1 MDYLR
6 FILALIIVLGLI
18 LLLGALFRKF
28 MMSGSLFNGAFLM
41 KKRTATVRQQ
51 IEIKESRI
59 LDAKRRLM
67 VLSYNNH
74 DYLLM
79 LTNHGDML
87 LDKVAQNNDDAH
99 EASEQ
104 DLVKAGE
111 KDASKD
117 ASLINQTKGKKKLG
131 KRLGQKRS
139 FSETLKNS

>member
-18 LLLGALFRKF
+18 LILGALFRKV

-41 KKRTATVRQQ
+41 KKRTSEVRQQ

-67 VLSYNNH
+67 VLNYSGH

-79 LTNHGDML
+79 LTNNGDML
-87 LDKVAQNNDDAH
+87 LDKIAKDIDIAEGDGDN
-99 EASEQ
+99 EAEQ
-104 DLVKAGE
+104 DLVKTASR
-111 KDASKD
+111 DASI
-117 ASLINQTKGKKKLG
+117 INQTKGKKNLG
-131 KRLGQKRS
+131 KRLRQKRS
-139 FSETLKNS
+139 FSETLRNS